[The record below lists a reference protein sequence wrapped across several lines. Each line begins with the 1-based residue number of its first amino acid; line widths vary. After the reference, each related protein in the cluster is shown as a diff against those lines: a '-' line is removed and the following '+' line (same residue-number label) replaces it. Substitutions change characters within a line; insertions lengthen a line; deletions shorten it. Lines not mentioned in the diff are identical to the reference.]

1 MDSPL
6 DSQHTFQ
13 APIPAEIEPFS
24 KQDLEALDQAPG
36 AVSPETSSE
45 RPGWLPDKFNDPEA
59 LAAAYTELEAK
70 MGAQPA
76 QEPTPATA
84 STEDSL
90 VPEGF
95 WDQAAAS
102 YTETGEVSADQLK
115 TITDLGIPEPM
126 IKTYMAGLDAI
137 IKGQEREVYESVG
150 GEENYAQMMAWAGKT
165 MSQTDQEAH
174 NRVVDQGDA
183 PAALMAIRGL
193 YAQYK
198 QATAAHPEMITGQA
212 PQFPGVAPFEDRS
225 QVTDAMRDPRYRTS
239 EAYRAEV
246 ERRLAVTNIF
256 G

>member
-13 APIPAEIEPFS
+13 APIPAEVEPFS
-24 KQDLEALDQAPG
+24 KQDLESLEAAPADG
-36 AVSPETSSE
+36 ATEE
-45 RPGWLPDKFNDPEA
+45 RPEWLPEKFQSAEA
-59 LAAAYTELEAK
+59 LAEAYTALEAK

-76 QEPTPATA
+76 PEPAPATA
-84 STEDSL
+84 PTEDSL

-150 GEENYAQMMAWAGKT
+150 GEENYSQMMEWAGKT
-165 MSQTDQEAH
+165 MSQADQEAH

-225 QVTDAMRDPRYRTS
+225 QVTAAMRDPRYRTS
-239 EAYRAEV
+239 EAYRKEV